1 MICHYE
7 TVRQGQARA
16 TAANRERYAGDE
28 VAGYQR
34 DPYHRRRL
42 ELAVDLLATGLASEG
57 VVADLGAGGGQNSL
71 LLARRG
77 LLPVACDVVPDA
89 QRTARQH
96 GLLAVGLDAGGHL
109 PFREGVLD
117 GVLAGEIIEHVYD
130 PALLLR
136 ECRRVLRPGGVVVL
150 TTPNLATAQ
159 DRLRFLVG
167 RAPRQ
172 VDPFHEYLYLHI
184 RPFTYSLLA
193 HGLRIA
199 GLVPARP
206 VSNYVVWR
214 TRFGEIRSGW
224 AARRW
229 PTLGGSLIVAA
240 VRPAEDGRGGQNGSS
255 IGTARTPRR

>member
-1 MICHYE
+1 MICHHV

-34 DPYHRRRL
+34 DPYHRRRI
-42 ELAVDLLATGLASEG
+42 ELAVDLLATGLAAGS

-77 LLPVACDVVPDA
+77 LIPVACDIVPA
-89 QRTARQH
+89 ARQH
-96 GLLAVGLDAGGHL
+96 GLLTVGLDAGGHL
-109 PFREGVLD
+109 PFRDGALA

-136 ECRRVLRPGGVVVL
+136 ECRRVLRPGGVLVL
-150 TTPNLATAQ
+150 TTPNLAAAQ

-206 VSNYVVWR
+206 LSNYVVWR
-214 TRFGEIRSGW
+214 TRFGELRSGW

-229 PTLGGSLIVAA
+229 PTLGGSLAVAA
-240 VRPAEDGRGGQNGSS
+240 VRPAQNGSS
-255 IGTARTPRR
+255 TGTACTSPR